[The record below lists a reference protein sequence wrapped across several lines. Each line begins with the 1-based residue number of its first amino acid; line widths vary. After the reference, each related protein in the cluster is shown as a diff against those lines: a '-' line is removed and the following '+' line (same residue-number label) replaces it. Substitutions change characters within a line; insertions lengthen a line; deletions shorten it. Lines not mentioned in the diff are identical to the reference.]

1 MENENQKTNIRRLTC
16 LDGLRGLA
24 CCCVAFFWHYQ
35 HFTPNHFPF
44 SYLAYWPYHYGW
56 IAVEFFFLL
65 SGFIFFYKY
74 SNLISNNAISFKKF
88 FILRFSRLYPLHFV
102 T

>member
-1 MENENQKTNIRRLTC
+1 MENENPKTNIRRLTC
-16 LDGLRGLA
+16 LNGLRGLA
-24 CCCVAFFWHYQ
+24 CSCVAFFWHYQ